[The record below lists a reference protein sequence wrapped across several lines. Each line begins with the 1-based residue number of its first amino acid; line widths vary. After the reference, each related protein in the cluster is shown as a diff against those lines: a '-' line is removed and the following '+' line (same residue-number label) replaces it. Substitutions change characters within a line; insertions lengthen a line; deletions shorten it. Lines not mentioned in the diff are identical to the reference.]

1 MRNKLAEGMLAA
13 LEEHRKDAEADW
25 NKSVEVDAPDIERD
39 ALYMRAW
46 GVEECVQ
53 IARAWVETHGRDQA
67 RADMIHDAFWAI
79 VMAAALICGMMIL
92 WR

>member
-13 LEEHRKDAEADW
+13 LEEHREDAERDW
-25 NKSVEVDAPDIERD
+25 NRSVKTDVPHLERY
-39 ALYMRAW
+39 ALYMRLA

-53 IARAWVETHGRDQA
+53 IARAWVETHRRDQE
-67 RADMIHDAFWAI
+67 RADLIHDAFWAL
-79 VMAAALICGMMIL
+79 VMAAALICGMMVL